1 MKKVLVLLAVT
12 SAVVVPVAASAS
24 THSSTAPKPH
34 IIGTWPDDV
43 SSSVDS
49 GYIVWSNGEIQ
60 ALGNAPSYGSL
71 NLKHPVNNIVGF
83 EADPAS
89 GGYWLIAADGT
100 VYGLGSTCQ
109 DGKLVRPSSPPKSGV
124 IGAINLANQ
133 VEGFGMVT
141 ASGHA
146 YSFICQSR
154 TTVPIGT
161 QLTELEGSDTRAN
174 DQFGSSVA
182 ISGTSAVV
190 GAPESA
196 SQAGRAYVFTKT
208 ASGWVQAAEL
218 TGSDTA
224 EGDEFGSSV
233 AISGNTLVVGAPNHA
248 SYAGE
253 VYVFTKTAN
262 GWTQATELT
271 GADSVAGDNFGR
283 SVAISGT
290 TIVVGAPNHASYTG
304 RAYVFTNTANGWRQA
319 TELRGADSVAGDN
332 FGWSV
337 AISGK
342 SVVVGAVSH
351 ASYAGEAYVFNDTAS
366 GWTQATELLGADTE
380 PGDGFGDSV
389 TISGTVAVVGARGA
403 DGTAGRAYVFTNSA
417 SAWKQAAEFQES
429 DKVAGDSFGTAVNIT
444 GSTVVVGGV
453 SGASV
458 FTKTGSTWNEVADLK
473 GSDTAA
479 NDAFGSS
486 VAVSGAFAVVGAPEH
501 ASQAGRVYV
510 FDA

>member
-1 MKKVLVLLAVT
+1 M
-12 SAVVVPVAASAS
+12 
-24 THSSTAPKPH
+24 
-34 IIGTWPDDV
+34 
-43 SSSVDS
+43 
-49 GYIVWSNGEIQ
+49 
-60 ALGNAPSYGSL
+60 
-71 NLKHPVNNIVGF
+71 
-83 EADPAS
+83 
-89 GGYWLIAADGT
+89 
-100 VYGLGSTCQ
+100 
-109 DGKLVRPSSPPKSGV
+109 
-124 IGAINLANQ
+124 
-133 VEGFGMVT
+133 
-141 ASGHA
+141 
-146 YSFICQSR
+146 
-154 TTVPIGT
+154 
-161 QLTELEGSDTRAN
+161 
-174 DQFGSSVA
+174 
-182 ISGTSAVV
+182 
-190 GAPESA
+190 
-196 SQAGRAYVFTKT
+196 
-208 ASGWVQAAEL
+208 
-218 TGSDTA
+218 
-224 EGDEFGSSV
+224 
-233 AISGNTLVVGAPNHA
+233 
-248 SYAGE
+248 
-253 VYVFTKTAN
+253 YVFTKTAN

-453 SGASV
+453 SGAYV